1 MKRQTNQSGL
11 ENKTDF
17 EKVATENFSR
27 WNKLLKTGDPQQ
39 VASLYTEDATFLPT
53 VSGDFKKGQ
62 NGAKEY
68 FGHFLE
74 KKPEGRIIE
83 SVIQTIDEQHY
94 LQSGKYAFEVGPQ
107 DNRTTLH
114 ARFTFLWQ
122 RNKQGNWEIA
132 HHHSSFNPEE

>member
-1 MKRQTNQSGL
+1 MEQQKNQSGL

-17 EKVATENFSR
+17 KKVATENFSR
-27 WNKLLKTGDPQQ
+27 WNELLKTGDPQQ
-39 VASLYTEDATFLPT
+39 VANLYTEDATFLPT
-53 VSGDFKKGQ
+53 ASGDFKKGQ

-68 FGHFLE
+68 FSHFLE
-74 KKPEGRIIE
+74 RKPEGIITE

-94 LQSGKYAFEVGPQ
+94 LQSGKYDFEVGPQ
-107 DNRTTLH
+107 DDRTILH

-122 RNKQGNWEIA
+122 KNEQGNWKIA